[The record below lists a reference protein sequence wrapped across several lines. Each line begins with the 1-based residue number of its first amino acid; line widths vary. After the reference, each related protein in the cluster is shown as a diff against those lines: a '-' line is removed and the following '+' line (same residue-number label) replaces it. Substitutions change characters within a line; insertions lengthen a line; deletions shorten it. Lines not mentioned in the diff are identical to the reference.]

1 MIPRY
6 MQSFLREALPERT
19 WHNRLRREGA
29 MAFMEFGPLDVDRL
43 KRLGI
48 AVDSLGPRLV
58 VCMWDEESPLE
69 IGGYLVVDNLAMGR
83 PSMGGIRMLPDV
95 TPAAIHNLAR
105 GMTLKNAAADLPY
118 GGGKS
123 GIVAP
128 EALDPGDREQVI
140 RGFAHLIGRYQDI
153 YLPGPDVGT
162 NDEDMKTIAI
172 ENGLEGAVSKTADM
186 GGNRI
191 DQLGGAAQSVV
202 VAIHTLLGEIERLKG
217 LPQFADLQLP
227 DGRDLTVLIQ
237 GFGAV
242 GTHAA
247 RMLSDVAAEERPR
260 IVGVSDISGYIYD
273 EEGLPVPELL
283 AIQADQGVVAG
294 PYFREK
300 LSGRKARQRPAKY
313 SNYSDDLLR
322 ESAFCLVPAAPIAN
336 YLDVDAAS
344 GCSMTVERMGNWTM
358 IVEGAN
364 TYSPD
369 PARKAARSRM
379 ERSVYWQKGVLIAT
393 DFLVNSGGVIY
404 AAQEQLLKSPAH
416 LQIPQDIQ
424 GDREAVDA
432 WLAAHQEEF
441 AALAEQRR
449 IAGDKQVKEVVRRNM
464 KELID
469 LLVGDPDMLP
479 CEAAEQIA
487 ISRIASSESDRTA
500 ADVMDPIPTIQESR
514 TVREAAA
521 LLVADKGDLLAVV
534 SDNGE
539 LSGVVSDWDITRATA
554 TGCGDDL
561 PVAEIMSRDVI
572 SADPGDSILEV
583 LRKLEHYEISAMP
596 VFSADE
602 RSAGVMGIIS
612 NDILAQGTLYR
623 LLQAQG

>member
-6 MQSFLREALPERT
+6 MHSFLREALPERT
-19 WHNRLRREGA
+19 WQNRLRREGPL
-29 MAFMEFGPLDVDRL
+29 AFMEFGPLDIDRL

-48 AVDSLGPRLV
+48 EVDKLGPRLV

-83 PSMGGIRMLPDV
+83 PSMGGIRMLPNV

-128 EALDPGDREQVI
+128 AKLNAADREAIICGWARLI
-140 RGFAHLIGRYQDI
+140 RRYHDI

-172 ENGLEGAVSKTADM
+172 MNGLEGALSKTADM

-191 DQLGGAAQSVV
+191 DQLGGAAQGVV
-202 VAIHTLLGEIERLKG
+202 VAIRTALEEMERMKV

-227 DGRDLTVLIQ
+227 QGRDLTLLIQ

-242 GTHAA
+242 GTHVA
-247 RMLSDVAAEERPR
+247 RLLTDVDEAQRPT
-260 IVGVSDISGYIYD
+260 IAGISDISGYVYD
-273 EEGLPVPELL
+273 AEGLPVSELL
-283 AIQADQGVVAG
+283 EMQADQGVVAL
-294 PYFREK
+294 PFFQEK
-300 LSGRKARQRPAKY
+300 FDEDRRTAVKY
-313 SNYSDDLLR
+313 STHSDDLLR

-344 GCSMTVERMGNWTM
+344 GCSMTVERMGDWTL

-379 ERSVYWQKGVLIAT
+379 ERTVYWQKGVLIAT
-393 DFLVNSGGVIY
+393 DFLVNSGGVIL
-404 AAQEQLLKSPAH
+404 AAQEHLIKAPAH
-416 LQIPQDIQ
+416 LQIPEEML
-424 GDREAVDA
+424 GDRAAVDG
-432 WLAAHQEEF
+432 WLNAHRDEF
-441 AALAEQRR
+441 AALAEERR
-449 IAGDKQVKEVVRRNM
+449 VAGEKQIREVVRRNM
-464 KELID
+464 RELID
-469 LLVGDPDMLP
+469 LLVSDPDMLP
-479 CEAAEQIA
+479 CEAAEEIA
-487 ISRIASSESDRTA
+487 IGRIASSESDRTA
-500 ADVMDPIPTIQESR
+500 ADIMEPIPTILQTR
-514 TVREAAA
+514 TVREAAEI
-521 LLVADKGDLLAVV
+521 LVETSGDLLAVV
-534 SDNGE
+534 SENGE
-539 LSGVVSDWDITRATA
+539 LCGVMTDWDITKATA
-554 TGCGDDL
+554 TGCGDDV
-561 PVAEIMSRDVI
+561 PVSEIMSREVI
-572 SADPGDSILEV
+572 SARPDDSILDV
-583 LRKLEHYEISAMP
+583 LRKLEHYEISAVP
-596 VFSADE
+596 VVNYEGLGDDVL
-602 RSAGVMGIIS
+602 GVIS
-612 NDILAQGTLYR
+612 SDILAQGTLYR